1 MCGMETM
8 LCFHTSRRH
17 AWQREL
23 GGAFRFARTRGW
35 RIQVV
40 EPTRA
45 KPHVKELINLWKP
58 VGCLVECSAEKS
70 DYFDPEDFAA
80 IPTVFLGRDPRTL
93 PKWASYINPSPKGP
107 GEEAAMEFLK
117 AGIKSFAFVT
127 LGGNHFW
134 SRDRE
139 AGFRH
144 ILHIHGMKCAVF
156 GRKEA
161 FRSELARS
169 KACLEFLKS
178 LPKPCG
184 IMAEN
189 DYAAGYVLDHAR
201 RLRIPIPSKMSVIG
215 VDNDPP
221 LCENARP
228 ALSSIHL
235 DFEQAGYRAC
245 EILSL
250 LVDDPTS
257 GPVCETYGAMGLMR
271 RGSTPVGSGTPPRVS
286 KMLAYIREHA
296 CKGISA
302 TDVASQI
309 PGSHRLAEMDF
320 LRATG
325 RTIMDE
331 LNRVRF
337 EHVEALLRTPSQRLG
352 TIANLCG
359 WKTENALRAAFL
371 KRYGMSMREWRSKN
385 QILAAQPRTSYS
397 LTTDEQRTAH
407 GLQTVG
413 TRTKY
418 GWDTGD
424 T

>member
-40 EPTRA
+40 EPTRT

-70 DYFDPEDFAA
+70 DYFDPEDFDA

-93 PKWASYINPSPKGP
+93 PKWASYVNPSPKGP

-117 AGIKSFAFVT
+117 ADIKSFAFVT

-156 GRKEA
+156 GRKET

-407 GLQTVG
+407 GLQAVG

>member
-40 EPTRA
+40 EPTRT

-156 GRKEA
+156 GRKET

-245 EILSL
+245 EILSM
-250 LVDDPTS
+250 LVDDPAS

-302 TDVASQI
+302 SDVASQI
-309 PGSHRLAEMDF
+309 PGSHRLAEIDF

-359 WKTENALRAAFL
+359 WKTENALRTAFL
-371 KRYGMSMREWRSKN
+371 KRYGMSMREWRSK
-385 QILAAQPRTSYS
+385 
-397 LTTDEQRTAH
+397 
-407 GLQTVG
+407 
-413 TRTKY
+413 TRF
-418 GWDTGD
+418 
-424 T
+424 

>member
-1 MCGMETM
+1 MCGMDTM

-17 AWQREL
+17 SWQREL

-40 EPTRA
+40 EPMNA
-45 KPHVKELINLWKP
+45 KPHVKELIDLWKP
-58 VGCLVECSAEKS
+58 VGCLVECSADKS
-70 DYFDPEDFAA
+70 DYFNPKDFESC
-80 IPTVFLGRDPRTL
+80 PTVFLGRDPRTL
-93 PKWASYINPSPKGP
+93 PKWASYINPSPNGP

-117 AGIKSFAFVT
+117 TGIKSFAFVT

-144 ILHIHGMKCAVF
+144 VLHLHGMKCAVF
-156 GRKEA
+156 GRKET
-161 FRSELARS
+161 FRSEVARS
-169 KACLEFLKS
+169 KACAEFLKS

-189 DYAAGYVLDHAR
+189 DYAAVYVLDHAR
-201 RLRIPIPSKMSVIG
+201 RLRIPIPSKISVIG

-228 ALSSIHL
+228 TLSSIHL

-245 EILSL
+245 EILSM
-250 LVDDPTS
+250 LVDNPTS
-257 GPVCETYGAMGLMR
+257 RPICETYGALRLMR
-271 RGSTPVGSGTPPRVS
+271 RGSTSAGSGTSPRVA

-296 CKGISA
+296 CEGISA
-302 TDVASQI
+302 KEVAAQI

-325 RTIMDE
+325 HTIMDE
-331 LNRVRF
+331 LNDVRF
-337 EHVEALLRTPSQRLG
+337 EHVEVLLRMPSQQLG
-352 TIANLCG
+352 AIANHCG
-359 WKTENALRAAFL
+359 WNTENALRAAFL
-371 KRYGMSMREWRSKN
+371 KRYGMSMREWRRKN
-385 QILAAQPRTSYS
+385 HEEAGALASP
-397 LTTDEQRTAH
+397 
-407 GLQTVG
+407 G
-413 TRTKY
+413 
-418 GWDTGD
+418 
-424 T
+424 